1 VTESTELHGDIP
13 TPGGIWSEW
22 RVRELLERQGIPV
35 IPANLVTTAE
45 QATNAARAIGFP
57 VALKVVSPDILHKS
71 DIGGV
76 RLHLRDEEEVQEA
89 FMQIMDAASAITPS
103 PHIEGALV
111 SPMRS
116 DGVELLVG
124 VLHNSDWG
132 QVLAVGMG
140 GIWVEI
146 LNDTSLRVLPVS
158 REDVRSMLD
167 ELKGAALF
175 RGARSSKPADIDAL
189 VEVIYHISTLAQ
201 ALQHDL
207 ESLEINP
214 LIVDGSRIEALDALI
229 TWRRDN
235 T

>member
-1 VTESTELHGDIP
+1 
-13 TPGGIWSEW
+13 
-22 RVRELLERQGIPV
+22 
-35 IPANLVTTAE
+35 
-45 QATNAARAIGFP
+45 
-57 VALKVVSPDILHKS
+57 
-71 DIGGV
+71 
-76 RLHLRDEEEVQEA
+76 
-89 FMQIMDAASAITPS
+89 MDAASVITPT

-111 SPMRS
+111 SPMRT

-132 QVLAVGMG
+132 QVLAVGLG

-175 RGARSSKPADIDAL
+175 RGARSSKPVDIDAL

-229 TWRRDN
+229 TWHRDN

>member
-1 VTESTELHGDIP
+1 
-13 TPGGIWSEW
+13 
-22 RVRELLERQGIPV
+22 
-35 IPANLVTTAE
+35 
-45 QATNAARAIGFP
+45 
-57 VALKVVSPDILHKS
+57 
-71 DIGGV
+71 
-76 RLHLRDEEEVQEA
+76 
-89 FMQIMDAASAITPS
+89 
-103 PHIEGALV
+103 
-111 SPMRS
+111 
-116 DGVELLVG
+116 
-124 VLHNSDWG
+124 
-132 QVLAVGMG
+132 VLAVGLG